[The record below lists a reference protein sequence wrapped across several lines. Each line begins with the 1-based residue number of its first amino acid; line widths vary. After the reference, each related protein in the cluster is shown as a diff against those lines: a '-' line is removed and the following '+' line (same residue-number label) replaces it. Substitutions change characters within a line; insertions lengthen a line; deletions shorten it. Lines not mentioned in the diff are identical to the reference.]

1 MEPPL
6 GSRACPLGL
15 VQPLRP
21 GGRSQA
27 GRGSPQARP
36 GRPLFAPI
44 KSPRSIDPESPAEP
58 REGDNLRAA
67 PNPSQLNVI
76 AILLLGIVRHVPAP
90 AVVIQ

>member
-27 GRGSPQARP
+27 GRGSPQGRP

-67 PNPSQLNVI
+67 PNPSQLNLI